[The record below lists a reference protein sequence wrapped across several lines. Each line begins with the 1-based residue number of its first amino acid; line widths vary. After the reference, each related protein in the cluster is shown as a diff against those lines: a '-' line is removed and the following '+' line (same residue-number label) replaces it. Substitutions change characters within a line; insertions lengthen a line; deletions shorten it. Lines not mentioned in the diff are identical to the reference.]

1 MAEMKGMNISRNAFI
16 GEINSQDIAT
26 EREQP
31 HNGANNF
38 MHVRKMTAS
47 LDINRVISKLANLSS
62 FLLNG
67 VYLVNKLFANF
78 DLMV

>member
-16 GEINSQDIAT
+16 GEINSQDIAA

-31 HNGANNF
+31 HNGAKNF